1 MEPCGTPD
9 QISIKDEHCP
19 FKSVALEI
27 IYYIN
32 QVSTYTVLVQLVN
45 QSSMPDFIKGFW
57 DIKE

>member
-19 FKSVALEI
+19 FKSVTLEI

-45 QSSMPDFIKGFW
+45 QSSMPDFIKGF
-57 DIKE
+57 